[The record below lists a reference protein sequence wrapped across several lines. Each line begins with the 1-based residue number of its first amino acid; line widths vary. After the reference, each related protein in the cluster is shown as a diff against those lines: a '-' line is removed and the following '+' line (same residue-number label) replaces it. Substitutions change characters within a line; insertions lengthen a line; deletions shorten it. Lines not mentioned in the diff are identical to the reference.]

1 MRADR
6 LLSILLHLQVHR
18 RITACELAK
27 RLEVS
32 ERTIYRDMEALSAAG
47 IPVVAERGTG
57 GGWALLEEYKTNLTG
72 LNEAEIQTLFL
83 TQPTRL
89 LADLGLRQTSES
101 ALIKLLAS
109 LPSISRRGAEY
120 IRQRIHVDVTGWH
133 HTEENIAALPI
144 LQEAIWRERELQLTY
159 QRNDGKLVERLA
171 APLGLVAKGS
181 VWYLVAIVEEE
192 IRSYRVSRVRG
203 AVITGQPFTRP
214 QGFDLAQYWS
224 QSSASFVASLPR
236 YVATLRMTPT
246 AFQRIPPV
254 GRLIRVEHVE
264 RAEEDDCVTARVVF
278 ETEDSACGYILSHG
292 AHIEVVE
299 PLELRERI
307 VNLAA
312 SIVEFYAQKLRTHA
326 TSDIICV
333 VPLS

>member
-32 ERTIYRDMEALSAAG
+32 ERTIYRDMEALGAAG
-47 IPVVAERGTG
+47 VPVVAERGTG

-83 TQPTRL
+83 TQPARL
-89 LADLGLRQTSES
+89 LADLGLRQTSEA

-133 HTEENIAALPI
+133 HTEETIAALPI
-144 LQEAIWRERELQLTY
+144 LQEAIWRERELQFTY

-181 VWYLVAIVEEE
+181 VWYLVAIVEQE
-192 IRSYRVSRVRG
+192 IRSYRVSRIRD
-203 AVITGQPFTRP
+203 AAITDQPYTRP

-236 YVATLRMTPT
+236 YPAILRMTAA
-246 AFQRIPPV
+246 AFERIPP
-254 GRLIRVEHVE
+254 GRQIRVEH
-264 RAEEDDCVTARVVF
+264 AEPSGADGWITARVLF

-292 AHIEVVE
+292 AQIEVVE
-299 PLELRERI
+299 PLELRERVI
-307 VNLAA
+307 
-312 SIVEFYAQKLRTHA
+312 SIATSVVAFYTQELLVSA
-326 TSDIICV
+326 TSDIV
-333 VPLS
+333 S

>member
-32 ERTIYRDMEALSAAG
+32 ERTIYRDMEALSTAG
-47 IPVVAERGTG
+47 IPVIAERGTG

-89 LADLGLRQTSES
+89 LADLGLRQTSEA

-133 HTEENIAALPI
+133 HTEENIAALPT

-181 VWYLVAIVEEE
+181 VWYLVAVVEEE
-192 IRSYRVSRVRG
+192 IRSYRVSRVRD
-203 AVITGQPFTRP
+203 AMITDQPYTRP

-236 YVATLRMTPT
+236 YQTILRMTPA
-246 AFQRIPPV
+246 AFQQIPPIS
-254 GRLIRVEHVE
+254 RLIRVEHIE
-264 RAEEDDCVTARVVF
+264 PSGEDDWIIVRVVF

-292 AHIEVVE
+292 AQMEVVE
-299 PLELRERI
+299 PLELRERVVSI
-307 VNLAA
+307 AA
-312 SIVEFYAQKLRTHA
+312 SVVEFYTQKFLA
-326 TSDIICV
+326 TETNAMSSI
-333 VPLS
+333 PLLS